1 MRGGLTPSW
10 NEEATMSYDRL
21 DDEDMPGYFLPEDS
35 QYRLA
40 KLRDHVRFL
49 VRLALPRTPDE
60 ERAAEPKVRM
70 GELALCL
77 ELLADQVEL
86 VLDALSY
93 PAQRTVTTH
102 SARPAATVAVAPDTN
117 GGAFHVTLEQIDQLN
132 LLAETVSAHARVVA
146 VGDTTAH
153 AGQAL
158 PEASKTLNDAVNAI
172 QALLLQIERQ
182 PLHEPT
188 LKGVREE
195 RAVYVVELAAP
206 PAGGGRLH

>member
-1 MRGGLTPSW
+1 
-10 NEEATMSYDRL
+10 MSYDRL
-21 DDEDMPGYFLPEDS
+21 DDEDMPGYLLPEES
-35 QYRLA
+35 QFRLA

-49 VRLALPRTPDE
+49 VRLAQPRTLDE

-93 PAQRTVTTH
+93 PAQRTDTTYG
-102 SARPAATVAVAPDTN
+102 ARPAATVEVVPDTN

-132 LLAETVSAHARVVA
+132 LLAETVSAHARMA
-146 VGDTTAH
+146 AAGETTAH
-153 AGQAL
+153 AGQAS
-158 PEASKTLNDAVNAI
+158 PEASNTLSDAVSAM

-188 LKGVREE
+188 PNGVREE
-195 RAVYVVELAAP
+195 RAVYAVEWGTP

>member
-1 MRGGLTPSW
+1 
-10 NEEATMSYDRL
+10 MSYDRL
-21 DDEDMPGYFLPEDS
+21 DDEDMPGYFLPEES
-35 QYRLA
+35 QFRLA

-49 VRLALPRTPDE
+49 VRLAQPRTPDE

-93 PAQRTVTTH
+93 PAQRTDTTPG
-102 SARPAATVAVAPDTN
+102 ARPAATVEAAPGV
-117 GGAFHVTLEQIDQLN
+117 GGSAFRVTLAQLDQLT
-132 LLAETVSAHARVVA
+132 LLAETVSAHARAVA
-146 VGDTTAH
+146 AGDATAR
-153 AGQAL
+153 AGRAL
-158 PEASKTLNDAVNAI
+158 PEVGNTLCEAANAM

-188 LKGVREE
+188 FNGVREE
-195 RAVYVVELAAP
+195 RAVYAVEWGAP